1 MSERTTCPACGVD
14 GMETIHRAANVPTNS
29 CILLDTVEE
38 AKSWPT
44 GEIDLRFCPSCG
56 FASNMAFDTNLT
68 EYSERYEETQG
79 YSPTF
84 SKFHR
89 TLAENVIERHDLKGK
104 RVLEIGCGKGE
115 FLMLLCEMGAAA
127 GVGFDPA
134 YIPARNTS
142 DASDKARFV
151 QDLYTEKYV
160 DESADFYCC
169 KMTLEHIHPVREFID
184 TFRRA
189 VGTDTEATIFFQVP
203 DVTRILLECSFEDI
217 YYEHCSYFAP
227 GSIARLFRA
236 SGFQVDRVM
245 TEYDDQYLTLEAKP
259 DDGSSAAHQSEDNL
273 KALVKLAGDFRLRC
287 QSHIAA
293 WRDKL
298 DDLKRHNSK
307 AVIWGSGSKGV
318 SFLTTL
324 DVSDEIVGA
333 VDINPHR
340 QGHFMPGTGHRI
352 LSPAELIDIK
362 PDCVIVMNSIYAT
375 EIRAQLNEMGLSPEI
390 LTLEVSR

>member
-1 MSERTTCPACGVD
+1 
-14 GMETIHRAANVPTNS
+14 METIHRAAKVPTNS
-29 CILLDTVEE
+29 CILLDTVAE
-38 AKSWPT
+38 ARDWPT

-56 FASNMAFDTNLT
+56 FASNMAFDSGQT

-79 YSPTF
+79 FSPTF
-84 SKFHR
+84 SRFHSE
-89 TLAENVIERHDLKGK
+89 LATSVVERHDLQGK

-115 FLMLLCEMGAAA
+115 FLMLLCEMGAAS

-142 DASDKARFV
+142 AAVTRARFI
-151 QDLYTEKYV
+151 QDFYSDQYA

-169 KMTLEHIHPVREFID
+169 KMTLEHIHPVRAFID
-184 TFRRA
+184 TVRRA
-189 VGTDTEATIFFQVP
+189 VGSDTEATIFFQVP
-203 DVTRILLECSFEDI
+203 DVTRILQECSFEDI

-236 SGFQVDRVM
+236 AGFRVDRVT
-245 TEYDDQYLTLEAKP
+245 TEYDGQYLTLEATP
-259 DDGSSAAHQSEDNL
+259 AGTDSAPHPSENNFED
-273 KALVKLAGDFRLRC
+273 LVRLATDFRLRC
-287 QSHIAA
+287 QTHVTA

-298 DDLKRHNSK
+298 DDLRRREVKV
-307 AVIWGSGSKGV
+307 VIWGSGSKGV

-324 DVSDEIVGA
+324 GVGDEIAGA

-352 LSPAELIDIK
+352 LSPEELIDVA
-362 PDCVIVMNSIYAT
+362 PDCVIVMNSIYAA
-375 EIRAQLNEMGLSPEI
+375 EIDTQLNEMGLSPEI
-390 LTLEVSR
+390 LTLEVRR